1 MGNPELRCVNVSPRL
16 LIFILLMWPSLTLL
30 VVSLAVKRRPKLK
43 SKYQDRVE
51 KAIEYARTIE
61 SWEDLVDPRTLA
73 FYCLGSNPSPY
84 VLRNIDIE
92 GKNSKY

>member
-1 MGNPELRCVNVSPRL
+1 
-16 LIFILLMWPSLTLL
+16 MWLSLTLL

-51 KAIEYARTIE
+51 KAIEYARTIK
-61 SWEDLVDPRTLA
+61 SWEDLVDLRTLA
-73 FYCLGSNPSPY
+73 FYCLGSDPSPY

-92 GKNSKY
+92 GKKSKY

>member
-16 LIFILLMWPSLTLL
+16 LIFILLMWSSLTPL
-30 VVSLAVKRRPKLK
+30 VVSLAVKRWPKLK

-61 SWEDLVDPRTLA
+61 SWEDLVDPRMLA
-73 FYCLGSNPSPY
+73 FYCLGSDPSPY

-92 GKNSKY
+92 GKKSMY